1 MENLWLRMD
10 RKTMIKTKIKKDTI
24 SGTIQTLHENVHD
37 SVEDDNTD
45 IKDEKLMITVMLWM
59 VLLKEKMIP

>member
-1 MENLWLRMD
+1 
-10 RKTMIKTKIKKDTI
+10 MIKTKIKKDTI

-37 SVEDDNTD
+37 SVEDDNTE